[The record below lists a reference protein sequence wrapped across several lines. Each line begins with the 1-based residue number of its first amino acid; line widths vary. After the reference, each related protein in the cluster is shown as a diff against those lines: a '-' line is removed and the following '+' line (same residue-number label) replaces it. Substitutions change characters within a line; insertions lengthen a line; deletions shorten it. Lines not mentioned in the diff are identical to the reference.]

1 MQVMELMEMLSEF
14 EKELIRAELSERTIK
29 KYVKDIFNLLS
40 YLEEKVGLESEFCKE
55 NLLEYKKGLM
65 CKYKVSSIN
74 SKIVSINKFTSWVEL
89 ESFKLK
95 TERLPKKVS
104 MENVI
109 SKHEYNQLLEYAFTN
124 GYEKYYSIMRV
135 LASTGIRVGE
145 LKHITIE
152 AVKSGSI
159 LIRHKNRNRA
169 IYIPDETQYILH
181 NYCDKNNIES
191 GIIFHGKDRNKPID
205 ESTIWKMLKRI
216 ADYTHIDKE
225 KVYPHSFRHLFAK
238 VYMNEIGNIAEL
250 ADILGHSSIE
260 TTRIYT
266 LTTSSERRKSIGR
279 LGL

>member
-1 MQVMELMEMLSEF
+1 MLGEF

-29 KYVKDIFNLLS
+29 KYVKDTSNLLN
-40 YLEEKVGLESEFCKE
+40 YLGEKTSFESEFSKE
-55 NLLEYKKGLM
+55 NLLEYKKELM
-65 CKYKVSSIN
+65 LKYKVSSIN
-74 SKIVSINKFTSWVEL
+74 SKIVSINRFTDWAGL
-89 ESFKLK
+89 KGFKLK
-95 TERLPKKVS
+95 TERLPKKIS

-109 SKHEYNQLLEYAFTN
+109 SKREYNQLLEWASAN
-124 GYEKYYSIMRV
+124 GHEKYYLIMRV

-145 LKHITIE
+145 LKYITKE

-191 GIIFHGKDRNKPID
+191 GIIFHGKDKSKPID

-216 ADYTHIDKE
+216 AGYTHIDKE

-238 VYMNEIGNIAEL
+238 VYMNEIGNLAEL